1 MAGEGA
7 AGAGLR
13 AHAATDPA
21 PRSPLPPEDR
31 SVNQGSTIG
40 IAALLRPTE
49 PGNSQFCASVT
60 RCTAPNS
67 LAATCEHQ
75 RHDLAGPARL

>member
-7 AGAGLR
+7 SGAGLR
-13 AHAATDPA
+13 AHAAAGPA
-21 PRSPLPPEDR
+21 PRSPFPPEDR

-40 IAALLRPTE
+40 LAALLRPTE
-49 PGNSQFCASVT
+49 PGNSHANVT
-60 RCTAPNS
+60 RCTAPN
-67 LAATCEHQ
+67 LAAACEHQ